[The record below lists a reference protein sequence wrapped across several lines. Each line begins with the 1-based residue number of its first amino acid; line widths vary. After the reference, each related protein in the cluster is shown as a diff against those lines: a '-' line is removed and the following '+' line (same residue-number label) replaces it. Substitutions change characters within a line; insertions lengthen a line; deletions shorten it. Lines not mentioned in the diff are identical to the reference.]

1 MTSPTPPAPA
11 AWRFATV
18 ERVVA
23 ETFRVK
29 TFTVRLPE
37 WRPFKAGQHYDVRLT
52 APDGY
57 QAQRSYSIASP
68 PEREGVIDLTI
79 ELMEGGEVSPYFHEI
94 VEPGDRIEMR
104 GPIGG
109 PFTWTADQGGPL
121 LLVGGGSGVVPLMS
135 MARHRALSAP
145 DVPGALLFSS
155 RSFDHIIYRE
165 ELEYLNAGAF
175 KVVHTLTRGAPTGW
189 AGHTR
194 RIDAAMAREGL
205 ADLGGGSPKAF
216 VCGSSP
222 FVEAAAATLIEIG
235 VSFDA
240 IRTERFGP
248 SGS

>member
-1 MTSPTPPAPA
+1 MTSRTPPAPA

-18 ERVVA
+18 EHVA
-23 ETFRVK
+23 VETFRVK
-29 TFTVRLPE
+29 TFTFRLPE

-68 PEREGVIDLTI
+68 PEQEGAIDLTI

-94 VEPGDRIEMR
+94 VEPGDQIEMR

-109 PFTWTADQGGPL
+109 PFTWRAEQGGPL
-121 LLVGGGSGVVPLMS
+121 LLVGGGSGIVPLMS
-135 MARHRALSAP
+135 MARHRAISAP
-145 DVPGALLFSS
+145 ETPGALLFSS
-155 RSFDHIIYRE
+155 RSFEHIIYRE
-165 ELEYLNAGAF
+165 ELERLNDAAF
-175 KVVHTLTRGAPTGW
+175 KVVHTLTRGAPEGWTGY
-189 AGHTR
+189 AR
-194 RIDAAMAREGL
+194 RIDTAMVRETL
-205 ADLGGGSPKAF
+205 DALGGGTPKTF

-222 FVEAAAATLIEIG
+222 FVEAAAAALIGAG
-235 VSFDA
+235 VPFDA